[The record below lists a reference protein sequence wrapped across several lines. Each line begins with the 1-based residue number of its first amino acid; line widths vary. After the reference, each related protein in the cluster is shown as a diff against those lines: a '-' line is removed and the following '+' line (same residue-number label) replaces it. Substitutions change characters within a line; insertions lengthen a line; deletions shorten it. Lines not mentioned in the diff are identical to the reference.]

1 MTSRRSPRLVRAAAS
16 AALLSTLAGCS
27 VATIGVNTQRIAPG
41 EVPMQIGTPVRSN
54 VTPMEASLACFAK
67 SLAASGRRP
76 MVIGVGEIKD
86 FTGRYSINEGN
97 VVTQGGSLML
107 FSALG
112 KLGGTVR
119 IAERYDSTIA
129 DRELGYMDRRQLG
142 NGEPHEVNGQKV
154 PWVPYYGGTIQVSDF
169 YIAGGISEVNYNIR
183 SGGAEASLNNIGMK
197 RRTYTQSV
205 AVDLRIV
212 DTRSLLVVDA
222 LSLSKQFSGYEVGA
236 NTFRFFGLGLV
247 DVNVGAK
254 GQEPIQLGVR
264 AAIEEAAIR
273 LIGRVAGVDPA
284 PCLALKTEEVQV
296 QTSEQIFAQM
306 TRDGQPGMADRAPNT
321 PAPMPAA
328 PMPQRQMMPPPAPM
342 SQTPVNAPEAPAPA
356 PAKAPAPAAPAK
368 SPAPAKAPAKAPAPT
383 RAPAPKPAPNAAKAP
398 AAADKKPTAPEKKSL
413 NSDTNGQ
420 AEQAV
425 EIVQIPFDI
434 NDARLSIPAQ
444 AVLDRLSLALSRGPV
459 SLVLVTRDSEKLDPA
474 QRGRLL
480 DQRLSSLVAAL
491 SSRGIPAKS
500 LSMTWR
506 PAASDATIY
515 RDGPGVQLLARI
527 KINK

>member
-1 MTSRRSPRLVRAAAS
+1 MTSRRSPRLARAAAT
-16 AALLSTLAGCS
+16 AAFLSTLAGCS
-27 VATIGVNTQRIAPG
+27 VATIGVKTQRIAPG
-41 EVPMQIGTPVRSN
+41 EVPMQLGTPVRSN

-129 DRELGYMDRRQLG
+129 DRELGYMERRQLG
-142 NGEPHEVNGQKV
+142 NGEPHEVDGKKV

-284 PCLALKTEEVQV
+284 PCLALKTEEVQE

-306 TRDGQPGMADRAPNT
+306 TRDGQPGMAGRAPNA
-321 PAPMPAA
+321 PAPMPSA
-328 PMPQRQMMPPPAPM
+328 PMPQRQMTPPPAPM
-342 SQTPVNAPEAPAPA
+342 SQPPVNAPEAPAPA
-356 PAKAPAPAAPAK
+356 PAPAPSRTPE
-368 SPAPAKAPAKAPAPT
+368 
-383 RAPAPKPAPNAAKAP
+383 PKPAPNAAKAP
-398 AAADKKPTAPEKKSL
+398 VAADKKPAAPEKKSL

-420 AEQAV
+420 AEQAL
-425 EIVQIPFDI
+425 EIVQVPFDI

-459 SLVLVTRDSEKLDPA
+459 SLVLVARDSEKLDPA

-491 SSRGIPAKS
+491 SSRGIPVKS
-500 LSMTWR
+500 LSLTWR
-506 PAASDATIY
+506 PAPTDATIY
-515 RDGPGVQLLARI
+515 RDGPGVQLLARV